1 MLREF
6 ISNRHITRQS
16 IENRRAVRLSA
27 CSAGGIPFN
36 FITPRYPRTGASKSW
51 NEKLRTDQI
60 NGRPQYGTARFID
73 PVILCPIRL
82 TFVIDRTPK
91 AIFYAD
97 TAVLPSIQPASPHKR
112 IQAACRMPRRTQLPA
127 SSHSVSTVH
136 QKRTRVNKQD
146 FVTGYGCFISL
157 I

>member
-27 CSAGGIPFN
+27 CSSGGIPFN

-73 PVILCPIRL
+73 PVILCPIRRYFCYRWNAKGHFL
-82 TFVIDRTPK
+82 CWILPCSQAFNQHTHTKGFKPRAESPAVPNCPPYPIRSQRYIKNEPVWINK
-91 AIFYAD
+91 ALSQD
-97 TAVLPSIQPASPHKR
+97 MVVL
-112 IQAACRMPRRTQLPA
+112 
-127 SSHSVSTVH
+127 SH
-136 QKRTRVNKQD
+136 
-146 FVTGYGCFISL
+146 
-157 I
+157 